1 MTRANAAYPS
11 GVCRLA
17 RSRKFLLTVVMEKPG
32 SSFYRL
38 KVVASGRYRRR
49 SFEEK
54 LRIVEESFCGDRQVT
69 ATAHLH
75 GVSRSLLFKWR
86 RAYRAGELGRSGAS
100 SPGLVPAVMKNE
112 IASASPSSQGGQ
124 MEIVTSV
131 GGRVIV
137 GSDVDAAALLRVISV
152 LEGR

>member
-1 MTRANAAYPS
+1 
-11 GVCRLA
+11 
-17 RSRKFLLTVVMEKPG
+17 MENHG

-69 ATAHLH
+69 ATAYRH
-75 GVSRSLLFKWR
+75 GISRSVLFKWR
-86 RAYRAGELGRSGAS
+86 RAYRAGELGRPGAS
-100 SPGLVPAVMKNE
+100 PGMVPAVMKE
-112 IASASPSSQGGQ
+112 DVASALPSSQGGQ
-124 MEIVTSV
+124 MEIVTLM

-137 GSDVDAAALLRVISV
+137 GSDVDAAALLRVLGV
-152 LEGR
+152 LESR